1 MVPRHI
7 KRNLVSIKLIRNKTW
22 FHSIRLF
29 YPVSK
34 CFCWQKHYLWNPPS
48 DGDMFLSKITFAQM
62 LKKHFE
68 TFCQMFLILMK
79 TWPRCICISIR
90 ARAYSW
96 LSRGSGRHIGSA
108 PDSPYTKFIRSCAWT
123 LYSWR
128 GVTEYSKDTRT
139 TLVKASQNRGWKHA
153 TVHFDIG
160 WSKKKFLLAFS
171 ALSRLRTI

>member
-1 MVPRHI
+1 MSE
-7 KRNLVSIKLIRNKTW
+7 L
-22 FHSIRLF
+22 LF
-29 YPVSK
+29 LWIMIM
-34 CFCWQKHYLWNPPS
+34 CF
-48 DGDMFLSKITFAQM
+48 
-62 LKKHFE
+62 
-68 TFCQMFLILMK
+68 
-79 TWPRCICISIR
+79 CISIVISCFSCFSCCMLCSFVYQHFSFMYVFVWFLVFWVFYIVIR
-90 ARAYSW
+90 WFFARFSCLLSFHYLSGRTWFRSAYLW

-160 WSKKKFLLAFS
+160 WSKN
-171 ALSRLRTI
+171 